1 MKKQN
6 SALVVRFGVRRIV
19 SQHSLIDIQ
28 RFAACLWIDT
38 RVFLV
43 EAPEIQIG
51 GSEFG
56 RALYGIAEAL
66 FSRSIVALLDGDYAA
81 QIVEPGI
88 SRIMLGGLGEKAVGL
103 REIAVFDLTLDLED
117 LLVFFGRGILAGTDL
132 DGNGKAKKT
141 NEDES
146 KIWKKIAHL
155 SNGTRKP

>member
-1 MKKQN
+1 M
-6 SALVVRFGVRRIV
+6 VVRFGVRRIV

-28 RFAACLWIDT
+28 RFTARLRIESG
-38 RVFLV
+38 VFLV

-117 LLVFFGRGILAGTDL
+117 LLVFFGRGILAGTGL
-132 DGNGKAKKT
+132 DGNGKAKRTNQGARKT
-141 NEDES
+141 
-146 KIWKKIAHL
+146 WKTMAHL